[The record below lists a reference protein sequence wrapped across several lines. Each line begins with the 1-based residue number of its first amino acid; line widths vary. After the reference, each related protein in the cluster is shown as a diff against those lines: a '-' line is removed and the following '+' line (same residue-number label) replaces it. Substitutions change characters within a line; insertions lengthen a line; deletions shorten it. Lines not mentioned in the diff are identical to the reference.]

1 VSTSRSGNFVI
12 IIEGQIGVGKTTMG
26 EILERE
32 AGIPLFRE
40 LTNPYTLNLLD
51 RFYAD
56 KKRWAFTLQ
65 IHFLNERFRMI
76 KDIFRNG
83 GGALDRSIFG
93 DRIFAE
99 MLYHDGDM
107 LEEEFG
113 TYSTLLDNMLEHA
126 QSPDLL
132 VYLDCS
138 VDTALERI
146 KKRNRGL
153 ESGIPR
159 EYLANLN
166 DRYLAWYE
174 SYDLSPKIFIDTE
187 KLSIEEP
194 EGRNEVLER
203 IRGMLPYRNI
213 SAPQP

>member
-1 VSTSRSGNFVI
+1 
-12 IIEGQIGVGKTTMG
+12 
-26 EILERE
+26 
-32 AGIPLFRE
+32 
-40 LTNPYTLNLLD
+40 
-51 RFYAD
+51 
-56 KKRWAFTLQ
+56 
-65 IHFLNERFRMI
+65 MI

-83 GGALDRSIFG
+83 GGTLDRSIFG

-113 TYSTLLDNMLEHA
+113 TYSTLLANMLEHA
-126 QSPDLL
+126 QNPDLL
-132 VYLDCS
+132 VYLDCT

-166 DRYLAWYE
+166 SRYLAWYDE
-174 SYDLSPKIFIDTE
+174 YDLSPKIKIDTE
-187 KLSIEEP
+187 KYPLEEP
-194 EGRNEVLER
+194 ASRQSVLSM
-203 IRGMLPYRNI
+203 IWDMLPYRNI
-213 SAPQP
+213 AHPQR

>member
-1 VSTSRSGNFVI
+1 VI

-26 EILERE
+26 EILEQE
-32 AGIPLFRE
+32 AGVPLFRE

-83 GGALDRSIFG
+83 GGTLDRSIFG

-138 VDTALERI
+138 VDTAMERI
-146 KKRNRGL
+146 KKRDRGL

-159 EYLANLN
+159 DYLENLN
-166 DRYLAWYE
+166 ARYVAWYE

-194 EGRNEVLER
+194 EGRKEILDR
-203 IRGMLPYRNI
+203 IWGMLPYRNI
-213 SAPQP
+213 GAPQR